1 MKLLRLTL
9 FFLVACSASPLY
21 ARITPIE
28 RHEIDT
34 VLGMTGTYVPSEDT
48 YKFTFLRVAAK
59 LVIQGRRVASLNGVE
74 SRAAYIS
81 DPHHGGCL
89 LVAEL
94 ALLEDEVNPVLSAAL
109 DNGFEITSL
118 GNNYLFE
125 RPRILFMEV
134 SELGEPVALAGKLQQ
149 LRKTI
154 ATIRAAPP
162 ILSNH
167 LKEKITPEENHL
179 NASALDSILMTHGRI
194 RRGMYEAS
202 MGMAGLIFGVPAGKQ
217 VGLRTWI
224 TITGSDENAILDG
237 QIITTADQVRN
248 VLQALRNGGIYVTA
262 LRNHFIDSNPDFY
275 FVHFWG
281 KGTARELALTVRRAM
296 ETQLR

>member
-9 FFLVACSASPLY
+9 FFLVACSASHLY
-21 ARITPIE
+21 ARITPAE
-28 RHEIDT
+28 RHKIDT
-34 VLGMTGTYVPSEDT
+34 VLGMRGTYVPSEDT
-48 YKFTFLRVAAK
+48 YKFAFLEVDAK
-59 LVIQGRRVASLNGVE
+59 LVVQGRKVASLSGLE
-74 SRAAYIS
+74 SRAAFIG

-94 ALLEDEVNPVLSAAL
+94 VLLEDEVNPVLSAAL

-125 RPRILFMEV
+125 RPRILFMEI
-134 SELGEPVALAGKLQQ
+134 SELGEPSALAEKLQQ

-154 ATIRAAPP
+154 ATVRAAPP
-162 ILSNH
+162 IFSNH
-167 LKEKITPEENHL
+167 LNQTITPGENHL
-179 NASALDSILMTHGRI
+179 NASALDSILMAHGRVA
-194 RRGMYEAS
+194 RGMYEAS

-217 VGLRTWI
+217 AGLRTWI
-224 TITGSDENAILDG
+224 EFSGTDENALVDG
-237 QIITTADQVRN
+237 QIIMTAYQVRN
-248 VLQALRNGGIYVTA
+248 VLRALRNGGIYVTA
-262 LRNHFIDSNPDFY
+262 LHNHFIDSNPDFY

-281 KGTARELALTVRRAM
+281 KGPARDLALTVRRAL